1 MTPDQISL
9 VKTSF
14 DSVKPISDDVAA
26 LFYGHLFEIAPE
38 VKPLFSTDTKEQ
50 GRKLMA
56 ALNMVVSG
64 LEKLEAILPAVQAMA
79 LRHVDYGV
87 TSDQYA
93 IVGEAL
99 IWALSRALGPDFT
112 EEVETAWLEAYT
124 ILANAMVAYAYPS
137 EEDVAKAS

>member
-38 VKPLFSTDTKEQ
+38 VRPLFSTDPKEQ

-112 EEVETAWLEAYT
+112 AEVETAWLEAYT